1 MAEPAGGGEREAGG
15 GLAEVALGPVVVAV
29 VVHHVVVERS
39 ELVSGSHMAAAFPA
53 PPAFAQLYADDA
65 PLYPPLPPPPP
76 VGEYTLF
83 GQLYTVRTPSL
94 GVVHQASD
102 AR

>member
-1 MAEPAGGGEREAGG
+1 
-15 GLAEVALGPVVVAV
+15 
-29 VVHHVVVERS
+29 
-39 ELVSGSHMAAAFPA
+39 MAAAFPA
-53 PPAFAQLYADDA
+53 PPVFAQLYADDA

-83 GQLYTVRTPSL
+83 GQLYTVRPPPPAPSRSW
-94 GVVHQASD
+94 HD